1 MNGLF
6 IVGYWNSGT
15 TLLTDVLR
23 KHPDLS
29 LKKGRFLPNLEE
41 RTLQKLFS
49 KMGTPFF
56 DFGDYSEVIENG
68 FANYRSPEWSEEQM
82 HTFRKMFDR
91 HFSVSPGQHLLL
103 KNQWLFFYKE
113 WIDRQFAKDNIKKI
127 VILRN
132 GYAQA
137 VSKDYWMR
145 GDLPPE
151 KQLVARSIFWRKAME
166 YYFETWYKDPDCLT
180 LRYENLCTH
189 PEDTIETICSFLS
202 LPFEPLQRKLP
213 EAFVNRM
220 TKWLQLEPAFQQQVI
235 QEIKGVQNR
244 IDDAFPLKTALEF
257 FENT

>member
-1 MNGLF
+1 
-6 IVGYWNSGT
+6 
-15 TLLTDVLR
+15 
-23 KHPDLS
+23 
-29 LKKGRFLPNLEE
+29 
-41 RTLQKLFS
+41 
-49 KMGTPFF
+49 
-56 DFGDYSEVIENG
+56 
-68 FANYRSPEWSEEQM
+68 
-82 HTFRKMFDR
+82 
-91 HFSVSPGQHLLL
+91 
-103 KNQWLFFYKE
+103 
-113 WIDRQFAKDNIKKI
+113 
-127 VILRN
+127 
-132 GYAQA
+132 
-137 VSKDYWMR
+137 
-145 GDLPPE
+145 
-151 KQLVARSIFWRKAME
+151 ME